1 MRANETAEIGIYRAP
16 ESRIRFQR
24 AGILLRSNEGSLLA
38 AMKFDTRDR
47 KPKIWNV
54 AVISAVGVI
63 TVAVLAAMEGNRQIM
78 AISLIMGVYFV
89 GVIVMLI
96 TAFFR
101 QLQYNPYSYNVIYY
115 LGFSLFVFFVLAFH
129 ILSTIRVFSNPASL
143 GIEQI
148 LFVLNGAARNF
159 LFLISVFII
168 PFSVALAISN
178 ISLIKHEGFR
188 PVNILGIF
196 LGIIL
201 IGGLVFL
208 LSRNRNFSGGLEQL
222 RRHEITMSLVTSFYL
237 YFECMMIG
245 AIAAGLIAAF
255 YEPEPDKDIVIILG
269 YSLRDGKASE
279 SVLRRRVNRAIA
291 FREKQLRETGKDL
304 VFITSG
310 GRGTDESV
318 SESRWMHDCLVQQG
332 VPEDIIIEE
341 DQSTT
346 THENMIFSKK
356 KIQEINPEAK
366 VAFCTSNYHVFR
378 SGLYA
383 RREKIR
389 AVGMGAKT
397 KWYFWPNA
405 SVREF
410 AGILSEHRLKQA
422 VILSGLIILNVLLV
436 LLAYK
441 A

>member
-1 MRANETAEIGIYRAP
+1 
-16 ESRIRFQR
+16 
-24 AGILLRSNEGSLLA
+24 
-38 AMKFDTRDR
+38 
-47 KPKIWNV
+47 
-54 AVISAVGVI
+54 
-63 TVAVLAAMEGNRQIM
+63 
-78 AISLIMGVYFV
+78 
-89 GVIVMLI
+89 
-96 TAFFR
+96 
-101 QLQYNPYSYNVIYY
+101 
-115 LGFSLFVFFVLAFH
+115 
-129 ILSTIRVFSNPASL
+129 
-143 GIEQI
+143 
-148 LFVLNGAARNF
+148 
-159 LFLISVFII
+159 
-168 PFSVALAISN
+168 
-178 ISLIKHEGFR
+178 
-188 PVNILGIF
+188 
-196 LGIIL
+196 
-201 IGGLVFL
+201 
-208 LSRNRNFSGGLEQL
+208 
-222 RRHEITMSLVTSFYL
+222 MSLVASFYL

-245 AIAAGLIAAF
+245 AIVAGLIAAF

-318 SESRWMHDCLVQQG
+318 SESRWMHDYLVQQG
-332 VPEDIIIEE
+332 VPEEIIIEE

-356 KIQEINPEAK
+356 KILEIDPEAK

-422 VILSGLIILNVLLV
+422 VILSGLILLNVALG
-436 LLAYK
+436 LLAYTV
-441 A
+441 